1 MHVTAGKLMS
11 RRRKIMAFELEPLPY
26 ASDAL
31 EPHIDAQTMEI
42 HHGRH
47 HKTYTDNLNNAIQGT
62 ELEGKSIEEI
72 LSRRADALPAAVR
85 NNGRRYHNHNLFCRS
100 IGASSCRQPTGRLA
114 DRRHR

>member
-1 MHVTAGKLMS
+1 MHVTAGKLRS

-62 ELEGKSIEEI
+62 ELEGKYIEEI
-72 LSRRADALPAAVR
+72 LSRGADALHAAVR
-85 NNGRRYHNHNLFCRS
+85 TNGGSYDKHNLIWHYMGTRRDVPP
-100 IGASSCRQPTGRLA
+100 IGGLC
-114 DRRHR
+114 